1 MQCSRFHNYVWN
13 KHENCFIIMFIF
25 LKQLDPYPQA
35 LKLLKCLRISVI
47 EVAKN
52 WLIFFTER
60 RVPTWPNIDRLQL

>member
-1 MQCSRFHNYVWN
+1 
-13 KHENCFIIMFIF
+13 MFIF

-60 RVPTWPNIDRLQL
+60 RVPTWSNIDRLQL